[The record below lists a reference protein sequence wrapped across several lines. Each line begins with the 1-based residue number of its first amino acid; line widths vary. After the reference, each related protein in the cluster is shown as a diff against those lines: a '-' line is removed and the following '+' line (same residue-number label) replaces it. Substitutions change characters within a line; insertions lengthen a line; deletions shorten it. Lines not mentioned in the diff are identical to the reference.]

1 MRCIPKRIMGISL
14 ALLMTAATVSGCTA
28 PQEAQP
34 TLTAPSVPQETVI
47 PQDREKPMAG
57 NTENVAQIRL
67 HNARP
72 GWSNEF
78 KTDNGMFLVV
88 DSVEGLLDGLSSRG
102 VDTSR
107 LDLSAFD
114 AVFFEYNRLVLI
126 PRSTSSGSIRFSA
139 RIDRTADGV
148 KVTPVGTMPEIGTA
162 DMADWLVLVSLSK
175 AEYPGTVTVENVR
188 NMMSNTKRYAV
199 YSY

>member
-1 MRCIPKRIMGISL
+1 MRYFPKRIIGVSL
-14 ALLMTAATVSGCTA
+14 ALLMTAAAVSGCTA
-28 PQEAQP
+28 PQDAQP
-34 TLTAPSVPQETVI
+34 TLTDTVPQGTTI
-47 PQDREKPMAG
+47 PQAREKPMAG

-67 HNARP
+67 HNVRP
-72 GWSNEF
+72 GWSNGF
-78 KTDNGMFLVV
+78 KTDHGMFLVA

-114 AVFFEYNRLVLI
+114 AAFFENNRLVLI
-126 PRSTSSGSIRFSA
+126 PRSTTSGSVRFGA

-148 KVTPVGTMPEIGTA
+148 KITPVGTMPEIGTA

-175 AEYPGTVTVENVR
+175 AEYPGTVIVENVR
-188 NMMSNTKRYAV
+188 NMMSNTQRYAA
-199 YSY
+199 YRY

>member
-1 MRCIPKRIMGISL
+1 MRYFPKRIIGVSL
-14 ALLMTAATVSGCTA
+14 ALLMTAAAVSGCTA
-28 PQEAQP
+28 QQDAQP
-34 TLTAPSVPQETVI
+34 TLTDTVPQGTTI

-72 GWSNEF
+72 GWSNGF
-78 KTDNGMFLVV
+78 KMDHGMFLVA

-114 AVFFEYNRLVLI
+114 AAFFENNRLVLI
-126 PRSTSSGSIRFSA
+126 PRSTTSGSVRFGA

-148 KVTPVGTMPEIGTA
+148 KITPVGTMPEIGTA

-175 AEYPGTVTVENVR
+175 AEYPGTVIVENVR
-188 NMMSNTKRYAV
+188 NMMSNTQRYAA
-199 YSY
+199 YRY